1 MVKKLL
7 ISILLI
13 SIILSSIPLGSSANN
28 QLWWDKE
35 WSYSQEIIIPIDTSA
50 KNAKYQP
57 IDIRVEFEHPCWAKD
72 ESIHSIRVVY
82 DNGRES
88 TEIESQIY
96 DLEYSDDT
104 HIISCSLV
112 FLIPNEANGK
122 EEYYVYYDDEE
133 KTDPDYPDHVDIE
146 ESYYYYEPIP
156 GYPFESYYYK
166 IRQDKEIVYAVAHE
180 GQRRGIGTA
189 QQVTKLKEGTTSVK
203 PQNGEAIVSF
213 ELWYYYGQGIKDYS
227 STLQRFISKK
237 LLVDGNLMTEF
248 EIVSGTPIEDMQTK
262 VTYKYYHC
270 PIENKRIY
278 AHVQHEML
286 KDCSV
291 QVGENIDGVFA
302 SIQIGGVKSSSI
314 KELNFGEIPPFLHVY
329 TEQEITQK
337 YDIDTD
343 PEYVPDD
350 WNTQLLDTEH
360 DVDLGTRAWASF
372 DEGETGKAHSIIL
385 DSNNVIKTGTNER
398 DGVQLKLHE
407 SDYPHLPG
415 FEVDTATFNFGR
427 NSYEKGSTQDLD
439 IPKDLIIEFDAEFF
453 STENGG
459 YKAVEHEAEIFQS
472 LSKIRPAVRGE
483 NHKDVTEKGEC
494 SLTAYVHFAPSV
506 PRGLFLSAT
515 LGRNIPYIYAELYK
529 DDGSF
534 ISSGNI
540 NRLPS
545 SKNIELKSENMNV
558 FQKLKTY
565 IGFFDWRNLTFFK
578 KICFNDLF
586 PGKYLVKIYKGNSF
600 FGKNQRF
607 IGFQIINVEKD
618 TKAHVFCK
626 PEAKLQVS
634 VFDQEKKGVQDITI
648 LLQRGKI
655 DIASNVTDQKGTAT
669 INVPCDI
676 IDTFLL
682 KAVHKGLVVYEEPIK
697 IGYIRNLIP
706 VKKTINIELHDF
718 TLEVADKWG
727 LSPEVELN
735 PVLINKEVKESVIIT
750 GEQMSPGFFV
760 FSDVSPGSYNLKLT
774 YKSFV
779 YEKTIQIPAEK
790 SFNLDFP
797 VEYDVKTSVFDVRG
811 NSLDDVKIQVCRGSK
826 KIESALNGQSCSL
839 FSIPP
844 GRYNLSVYQNN
855 ELIGKRKIT
864 IYSDR
869 SISIITNKETF
880 YPLTITGVIG
890 LFIVF
895 CMFYS
900 YRRKDFMFFLKIVC
914 ISLLVVSLVFPWWML
929 HGSSGDV
936 ETTTRMFVIPAKMV
950 TLTTSSDVIGG
961 EFASLPNEMVSALG
975 FIPVLTVIS
984 IILISLNLVFIRIGK
999 KRFSLLS
1006 LIAAITTMIVSIG
1019 IFTYSMS
1026 ELSGVGIGS
1035 FIGNGNQCISIP
1047 GENVDVTLFC
1057 GWGPNIGYC
1066 LYFFAIILILI
1077 IIIINMGKLFKR
1089 KERAVKCIEN

>member
-7 ISILLI
+7 VSILLVN
-13 SIILSSIPLGSSANN
+13 IILSSIPLGSSANN
-28 QLWWDKE
+28 QLWWGKE
-35 WSYSQEIIIPIDTSA
+35 WSYTQEILVPIDTSA

-57 IDIRVEFEHPCWAKD
+57 IDVRVVFDHACWAKD

-82 DNGRES
+82 DNGGKQ

-104 HIISCSLV
+104 HITLCSLV
-112 FLIPNEANGK
+112 FLIPKDANGN
-122 EEYYVYYDDEE
+122 ERYYVYYDDTE
-133 KTDPDYPDHVDIE
+133 KTGPNYPDHITID
-146 ESYYYYEPIP
+146 ESYYNYEPIP
-156 GYPFESYYYK
+156 GYPYESRYYK
-166 IRQDKEIVYAVAHE
+166 ITQNDEIVYAISQE
-180 GQRRGIGTA
+180 GHSRGIGTS
-189 QQVTKLKEGTTSVK
+189 QQVTKLKEGATDVK

-213 ELWYYYGQGIKDYS
+213 EIWYYYGQDIKDYS
-227 STLQRFISKK
+227 STLQKFISRK

-248 EIVSGTPIEDMQTK
+248 EIVSGTPREDMQTT
-262 VTYKYYHC
+262 VTYKYYYC
-270 PIENKRIY
+270 PSENKKIY
-278 AHVQHEML
+278 AHVKHEML
-286 KDCSV
+286 KDCTV
-291 QVGENIDGVFA
+291 QSGENFDGVFV
-302 SIQIGGVKSSSI
+302 SIQTGGVKSSSI
-314 KELNFGEIPPFLHVY
+314 KELNFGKILPFLHVY
-329 TEQEITQK
+329 TEQEIIQK

-343 PEYVPDD
+343 PEYVPGE
-350 WNTQLLDTEH
+350 WHTRLLNTKH
-360 DVDLGTRAWASF
+360 DVDLGSKAWACF

-385 DSNNVIKTGTNER
+385 NSNSVIKSGKDER
-398 DGVQLKLHE
+398 DGVQLKAHE

-415 FEVDTATFNFGR
+415 FEIDSATFSLGR
-427 NSYEKGSTQDLD
+427 NSYEKGSTHDID

-459 YKAVEHEAEIFQS
+459 YKAVEREAEIFQS
-472 LSKIRPAVRGE
+472 LSKIRPEVKEKNYDDEA
-483 NHKDVTEKGEC
+483 EKGEC
-494 SLTAYVHFAPSV
+494 SLTAYVHFAPSF
-506 PRGLFLSAT
+506 PLGLLLSAA
-515 LGRNIPYIYAELYK
+515 LGKNIPYIYAELYK

-534 ISSGNI
+534 ISSGDI

-545 SKNIELKSENMNV
+545 SKNIEFTSENMNF

-600 FGKNQRF
+600 WGKNQRF

-618 TKAHVFCK
+618 TKAHIFCK
-626 PEAKLQVS
+626 PEAKLQIS
-634 VFDQEKKGVQDITI
+634 VFDQEKKGVQDIRI
-648 LLQRGKI
+648 LLQRNKI
-655 DIASNVTDQKGTAT
+655 DIASNVTDQKGTVT

-676 IDTFLL
+676 IDTYLL

-706 VKKTINIELHDF
+706 VKKTINIELYDF
-718 TLEVADKWG
+718 ILEVADKWG

-735 PVLINKEVKESVIIT
+735 PVLINQDANEPVMIT
-750 GEQMSPGFFV
+750 GEQISPGFFV
-760 FSDVSPGSYNLKLT
+760 FSDVFPGSYNLELT

-797 VEYDVKTSVFDVRG
+797 VEYNVETSVFDVRG
-811 NSLDDVKIQVCRGSK
+811 NSLDDVKIQICRGSK
-826 KIESALNGQSCSL
+826 KIEKTVNGQSCSL

-869 SISIITNKETF
+869 SISLITNKETF
-880 YPLTITGVIG
+880 YPLLITGVIG
-890 LFIVF
+890 LFIAF
-895 CMFYS
+895 CMFCS
-900 YRRKDFMFFLKIVC
+900 YRKKDFMFFIKIVC
-914 ISLLVVSLVFPWWML
+914 ISLLFVALVFPWWML

-936 ETTTRMFVIPAKMV
+936 ETTTRMFVIPVKMV
-950 TLTTSSDVIGG
+950 TLTTTSDVIGG
-961 EFASLPNEMVSALG
+961 EFASLPNEMVNILG
-975 FIPVLTVIS
+975 FIPVLTIIS
-984 IILISLNLVFIRIGK
+984 IILILSNLVFTRISK

-1006 LIAAITTMIVSIG
+1006 LIAAITVLICSIG

-1026 ELSGVGIGS
+1026 ELSEIGIGS
-1035 FIGNGNQCISIP
+1035 FIGNGNQYVSIP
-1047 GENVDVTLFC
+1047 GENIDATLFC
-1057 GWGPNIGYC
+1057 SWGPNIGYC
-1066 LYFFAIILILI
+1066 LYFFAIVSLIIILI
-1077 IIIINMGKLFKR
+1077 INIAKWFKK
-1089 KERAVKCIEN
+1089 KE